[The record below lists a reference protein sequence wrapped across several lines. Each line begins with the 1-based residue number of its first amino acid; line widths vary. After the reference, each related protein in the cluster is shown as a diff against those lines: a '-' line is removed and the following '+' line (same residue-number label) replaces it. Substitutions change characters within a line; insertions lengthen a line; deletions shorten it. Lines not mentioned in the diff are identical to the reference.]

1 MREGG
6 HRKGFRRLAG
16 SRLGLLL
23 LLVALAG
30 VDYLAAKGLRA
41 LRDRGARQAGSAPA
55 PGGAALSP
63 ESPVSLTI
71 PGTASLHDSPAL
83 VEVRGGVSLFIAPSM
98 MGRIVVGDSGETLP
112 VDAFGVPDSA
122 GPTLA
127 VRTANRGAL
136 IAQFENDPP
145 VPIGSRSCIFTPP
158 RDGRLRFA
166 INDAD
171 HSGNR
176 GHFSVT
182 VSIPEIRSVLAA
194 TPACGTVLR

>member
-1 MREGG
+1 MKQGG
-6 HRKGFRRLAG
+6 HRTGFRRLAG
-16 SRLGLLL
+16 SRLGLLAL
-23 LLVALAG
+23 LLALAG

-41 LRDRGARQAGSAPA
+41 LRDRNVGEARSGPA
-55 PGGAALSP
+55 PGGALSTN
-63 ESPVSLTI
+63 SPVSLLI
-71 PGTASLHDSPAL
+71 PATASLQDSRAL
-83 VEVRGGVSLFIAPSM
+83 LDVQGGVSLFIAPSM
-98 MGRIVVGDSGETLP
+98 MGQIVVGDAGTTLP
-112 VDAFGVPDSA
+112 VGPFGIPDSA

-171 HSGNR
+171 SSGNR